1 MFNNLRKIV
10 FEEVKEGTFRQEMMP
25 LDYSGRM
32 RMERFINEKK
42 EDIVKYEFGY
52 VTGRR
57 SFKVTMRDGKVQMW
71 DFERK
76 TPWHQNLRSVFK
88 F

>member
-25 LDYSGRM
+25 LNYSGRM
-32 RMERFINEKK
+32 KLESFINENKAN
-42 EDIVKYEFGY
+42 IVKYEFGY

-57 SFKVTMRDGKVQMW
+57 SFKVTMTDGKVQMW

-76 TPWHQNLRSVFK
+76 TSRHPNLRRMFK